1 MITGKLEQLA
11 HHFAVA
17 YTQRR
22 RIIAAACGAQRQRRT
37 WLLWVLLC
45 ATPWAE
51 LSAQTEQQ
59 QLEAVRASI
68 ERLERNM
75 AAKQTERD
83 KRLGDLRAA
92 EKDIAAQHARLAEIR
107 AEQALERQRLAEFES
122 ATQAAT
128 AALQRESGAL
138 ARQVRLSYMTGRE
151 ELLKLVLNQED
162 PARLG
167 RMVTYYD
174 YYNRLR
180 GARIG
185 AVRGELAELAE
196 LTRATARS
204 EATLADLAVA
214 QEAELDGL
222 EAARG
227 RRSAAIAELDTDLE
241 RSGRELEALRADEQR
256 LTDLVDELSEI
267 LAAFPVNGEEPFAA
281 QQGKLAWP
289 AAGKIV
295 GDYGAPRNGG
305 PLRWNGVLL
314 DAAGGAPVRAV
325 YGGRVAFSDWLPGM
339 GLLLIVDH
347 GDDYLSL
354 YGYNE
359 VLLKASG
366 EWVEPGEVLAQVGN
380 SGGRNGPA
388 LYFELRHKGQP
399 VNPHPWMNGAPKQ

>member
-59 QLEAVRASI
+59 QLEAVLASI

-83 KRLGDLRAA
+83 RRLGDLRAA

-204 EATLADLAVA
+204 EATLADL
-214 QEAELDGL
+214 
-222 EAARG
+222 
-227 RRSAAIAELDTDLE
+227 
-241 RSGRELEALRADEQR
+241 ADEQR

-399 VNPHPWMNGAPKQ
+399 VNPHPWMNGAPKP